1 MCMKE
6 IVREQT
12 LRDNCWKDGVDEKVE
27 KIQEHLGKRVCPVCG
42 SIMDRKKRKCVNEEC
57 RVDLKKAEDR
67 VSGSDVLGT
76 ALVAPVRKYNY
87 NIKETTVGFTVEG
100 DGCIASH
107 MEVTGEPAHERDDIP
122 SAHPPDAVPITV
134 SDPVFVNPSSYSAVK
149 DVLRNIGKTAGIKR
163 YCETGQSNREWLP
176 VTMDGAPYSLAQEI
190 CQKTLIC
197 VGCESTGA
205 NSVDNTVWK
214 DDWEEHVLKVHK
226 GARVK
231 YVKEFDWVVLRIGKL
246 HMEMNM
252 GKYILDFTW
261 EVFMSALAYE
271 MGFTSEAAQMYA
283 RRGTSTHHTMTLL
296 KVAQKATWME
306 LLVPYVREKLR
317 SK

>member
-1 MCMKE
+1 MGLLSFSDYF
-6 IVREQT
+6 
-12 LRDNCWKDGVDEKVE
+12 LRHFHW
-27 KIQEHLGKRVCPVCG
+27 L
-42 SIMDRKKRKCVNEEC
+42 
-57 RVDLKKAEDR
+57 DL
-67 VSGSDVLGT
+67 T
-76 ALVAPVRKYNY
+76 A
-87 NIKETTVGFTVEG
+87 
-100 DGCIASH
+100 
-107 MEVTGEPAHERDDIP
+107 
-122 SAHPPDAVPITV
+122 
-134 SDPVFVNPSSYSAVK
+134 
-149 DVLRNIGKTAGIKR
+149 
-163 YCETGQSNREWLP
+163 
-176 VTMDGAPYSLAQEI
+176 LAQEI